1 MIESV
6 NQNKGDIINLTIPAR
21 AEYVSVVR
29 LTSSAIASRI
39 GFDIE
44 EIEDIKV
51 AIAEACTMIIK
62 NGENQNIDI
71 KFEIMEDRLII
82 NIQAKQFVCQ
92 ERYDEVSDIDDN
104 RSLSILIIESLM
116 DGVRCENCDG
126 IVCLKMMKKLRVDV

>member
-1 MIESV
+1 MVEAA
-6 NQNKGDIINLTIPAR
+6 NQNKGDIIKLTIPAM

-62 NGENQNIDI
+62 NGEKQNIDI
-71 KFEIMEDRLII
+71 NFEILADIL
-82 NIQAKQFVCQ
+82 NISVQAKYFVCQ
-92 ERYDEVSDIDDN
+92 ERDNKVFDVYDN
-104 RSLSILIIESLM
+104 KSLSILIIESLM
-116 DGVRCENCDG
+116 DKVECESCDG

>member
-6 NQNKGDIINLTIPAR
+6 NQNKEDIISLTIPAK

-44 EIEDIKV
+44 EIDDIKV

-62 NGENQNIDI
+62 NGEKQNIDI
-71 KFEIMEDRLII
+71 EFEIMEDRLII
-82 NIQAKQFVCQ
+82 SIQAKQFVCQ
-92 ERYDEVSDIDDN
+92 ERDDEISDISDN

-116 DGVRCENCDG
+116 DEVKCDNCDG
-126 IVCLKMMKKLRVDV
+126 VVYLNMIKKLGVDI

>member
-6 NQNKGDIINLTIPAR
+6 NQNKEDIIRLTIPAK

-29 LTSSAIASRI
+29 LTSSALASRI

-62 NGENQNIDI
+62 NGEKQNIDI

-82 NIQAKQFVCQ
+82 SIQAKQFVC
-92 ERYDEVSDIDDN
+92 RGRDDEVSDISDN

-116 DGVRCENCDG
+116 DEVRCDNCDG
-126 IVCLKMMKKLRVDV
+126 VVCLNMMKKLGVDV